1 MADTNNLL
9 KSIGAGIDLNIS
21 DVVEKQIKEM
31 LTRYRAEIRKASD
44 EAKKSGQDMANGLK
58 TADTQIKSLLSTTQ
72 KLNADGSLT
81 ETRKGYDELGRS
93 ITEVYKAGQL
103 LNRSVSTDSTLAAD
117 IKNANELYKEQL
129 ANIKKIYELK
139 TRRLGVADGT
149 AVAADIDRQIAET
162 QQLMNANQQLIGM
175 LDQEAVARSKL
186 VGLTQEEA
194 AAQQR
199 YNSALAAQ
207 QDKTNANALKN
218 GAGTAELKQL
228 QEAYR
233 QLTNAY
239 RQYNLAVKSGNE
251 VGQAYWSQRGEQLM
265 QEINGI
271 EEKIGSLNIEESV
284 RTRILDLINQARNA
298 EAMHNQNVSG
308 LNNTTSALGQ
318 TLDRISSRLLQMAAT
333 MLVLRGLTSIWR
345 NATGFAQQYYDKL
358 NEIRIVTGKSQ
369 QQANQLGTS
378 YRNLAKN
385 MKVSATEVAVA
396 AAEFWRQGLD
406 EQQVNERLVAT
417 TQYAKI
423 SAMEFEDAAEVI
435 TAATNTMGVSAQ
447 HVVDIFAYLGDN
459 SASGPDEVGK
469 AMQKASASA
478 KEFGLTFEWLGAYIA
493 TISEAT
499 RQAPEVI
506 GTSINSIMARLH
518 SIKEKGFN
526 EEDETRI
533 NDIAKAL
540 GTIDVA
546 LMDNEGN
553 WRDMS
558 DIFSDIASK
567 WDTLSGKQK
576 SYISTTM
583 AGTRQQNYFIAL
595 MSDMARGVEDGSRA
609 YELYAGAIGAAG
621 TAAQKYSVWQESVTA
636 AQNRLTTATQE
647 FYSLLNAEW
656 MKGFYENMAGI
667 VEIITAGTDAM
678 NGWNLIIPVATAG
691 IIGLIAVVYKAV
703 TAIKA
708 MQAALA
714 AGSGIASAVSG
725 GTVGAIIAAVGLL
738 ATVATMIVGSVS
750 KNAEVEKIDYSGTI
764 QSITSYRDNVAT

>member
-345 NATGFAQQYYDKL
+345 NARQVPA
-358 NEIRIVTGKSQ
+358 TGKP
-369 QQANQLGTS
+369 AWHEL
-378 YRNLAKN
+378 
-385 MKVSATEVAVA
+385 
-396 AAEFWRQGLD
+396 
-406 EQQVNERLVAT
+406 
-417 TQYAKI
+417 
-423 SAMEFEDAAEVI
+423 
-435 TAATNTMGVSAQ
+435 
-447 HVVDIFAYLGDN
+447 
-459 SASGPDEVGK
+459 
-469 AMQKASASA
+469 
-478 KEFGLTFEWLGAYIA
+478 
-493 TISEAT
+493 
-499 RQAPEVI
+499 PE
-506 GTSINSIMARLH
+506 
-518 SIKEKGFN
+518 
-526 EEDETRI
+526 
-533 NDIAKAL
+533 
-540 GTIDVA
+540 
-546 LMDNEGN
+546 
-553 WRDMS
+553 
-558 DIFSDIASK
+558 
-567 WDTLSGKQK
+567 SGKEHE
-576 SYISTTM
+576 
-583 AGTRQQNYFIAL
+583 GLRHGGR
-595 MSDMARGVEDGSRA
+595 RGGC
-609 YELYAGAIGAAG
+609 
-621 TAAQKYSVWQESVTA
+621 
-636 AQNRLTTATQE
+636 
-647 FYSLLNAEW
+647 
-656 MKGFYENMAGI
+656 GI
-667 VEIITAGTDAM
+667 
-678 NGWNLIIPVATAG
+678 
-691 IIGLIAVVYKAV
+691 
-703 TAIKA
+703 
-708 MQAALA
+708 LA
-714 AGSGIASAVSG
+714 AGPGR
-725 GTVGAIIAAVGLL
+725 AAGQRAPGCHHPVRQNLRHG
-738 ATVATMIVGSVS
+738 V
-750 KNAEVEKIDYSGTI
+750 
-764 QSITSYRDNVAT
+764 

>member
-103 LNRSVSTDSTLAAD
+103 LNRSVSTDSALAAD

-139 TRRLGVADGT
+139 TKRLGVADGT

-378 YRNLAKN
+378 YRNLARN

-396 AAEFWRQGLD
+396 ATEFWRQGLD
-406 EQQVNERLVAT
+406 EQQVNERLIAT

-595 MSDMARGVEDGSRA
+595 MSDMARGVEGGSRA
-609 YELYAGAIGAAG
+609 YELYAGAMGAAG

-656 MKGFYENMAGI
+656 MKGFYENMADV

-738 ATVATMIVGSVS
+738 AAVATMIVGSVEKS
-750 KNAEVEKIDYSGTI
+750 AEVEKIDYSGTI

>member
-58 TADTQIKSLLSTTQ
+58 VADTQIKSLLSTTQ

-103 LNRSVSTDSTLAAD
+103 LNRSVSTDSALAAD

-396 AAEFWRQGLD
+396 ATEFWRQGLD

-435 TAATNTMGVSAQ
+435 TAATNTMGISAQ

-526 EEDETRI
+526 EEDETKI

-595 MSDMARGVEDGSRA
+595 MSDMARGVEGGSRA
-609 YELYAGAIGAAG
+609 YELYAGAMSAAG

-656 MKGFYENMAGI
+656 MKGFYENMAGV

-738 ATVATMIVGSVS
+738 ATVATMIVGSVVKS
-750 KNAEVEKIDYSGTI
+750 AEVEKIDYSGTI
-764 QSITSYRDNVAT
+764 QSITSYRDNIAT

>member
-1 MADTNNLL
+1 
-9 KSIGAGIDLNIS
+9 
-21 DVVEKQIKEM
+21 
-31 LTRYRAEIRKASD
+31 
-44 EAKKSGQDMANGLK
+44 MANGLK

-103 LNRSVSTDSTLAAD
+103 LNRSVSTDSALAAD

-396 AAEFWRQGLD
+396 ATEFWRQGLD

-595 MSDMARGVEDGSRA
+595 MSDMARGVEGGSRA
-609 YELYAGAIGAAG
+609 YELYAGAMSAAG

-656 MKGFYENMAGI
+656 MKGFYENMAGV

-738 ATVATMIVGSVS
+738 ATVATMIVGSVAKS
-750 KNAEVEKIDYSGTI
+750 SEVEKIDYSGTI

>member
-103 LNRSVSTDSTLAAD
+103 LNRSVSTDSALAAD

-595 MSDMARGVEDGSRA
+595 MSDMARGVEGGSRA
-609 YELYAGAIGAAG
+609 YELYAGAMGAAG

-656 MKGFYENMAGI
+656 MKGFYENMAGV

-725 GTVGAIIAAVGLL
+725 GTVGAIIGAVGLL

-764 QSITSYRDNVAT
+764 QFITSYRDNVAT

>member
-103 LNRSVSTDSTLAAD
+103 LNRSVSTDSALAAD

-396 AAEFWRQGLD
+396 ATEFWRQGLD

-435 TAATNTMGVSAQ
+435 TAATNTMGISAQ

-595 MSDMARGVEDGSRA
+595 MSDMARGVEGGSRA
-609 YELYAGAIGAAG
+609 YELYAGAMSAAG

-656 MKGFYENMAGI
+656 MKGFYENMAGV

-738 ATVATMIVGSVS
+738 ATVATMIVGSVVKS
-750 KNAEVEKIDYSGTI
+750 AEVEKIDYSGTI
-764 QSITSYRDNVAT
+764 QSITSYRDNIAT

>member
-103 LNRSVSTDSTLAAD
+103 LNRSVSTDSALAAD

-139 TRRLGVADGT
+139 TRRLGVGDGT

-385 MKVSATEVAVA
+385 MKVSTTEVAVA
-396 AAEFWRQGLD
+396 ATEFWRQGLD

-435 TAATNTMGVSAQ
+435 TAATNTMGISAQ

-595 MSDMARGVEDGSRA
+595 MSDMARGVEGGSRA
-609 YELYAGAIGAAG
+609 YELYAGAMSAAG

-656 MKGFYENMAGI
+656 MKGFYENMAGV

-738 ATVATMIVGSVS
+738 AAVATMIVGSVS

>member
-162 QQLMNANQQLIGM
+162 QQLMNANQKLIGM

>member
-81 ETRKGYDELGRS
+81 EMRKGYDELGRS

-103 LNRSVSTDSTLAAD
+103 LNRSVSTDSALAAD

-396 AAEFWRQGLD
+396 ATEFWRQGLD

-595 MSDMARGVEDGSRA
+595 MSDMARGVEGGSRA
-609 YELYAGAIGAAG
+609 YELYAGAMGAAG

-647 FYSLLNAEW
+647 FYSLLSAEW
-656 MKGFYENMAGI
+656 MKGFYENMAGV

-678 NGWNLIIPVATAG
+678 NGWNLIIPVTTAG

>member
-1 MADTNNLL
+1 
-9 KSIGAGIDLNIS
+9 
-21 DVVEKQIKEM
+21 
-31 LTRYRAEIRKASD
+31 
-44 EAKKSGQDMANGLK
+44 
-58 TADTQIKSLLSTTQ
+58 
-72 KLNADGSLT
+72 
-81 ETRKGYDELGRS
+81 
-93 ITEVYKAGQL
+93 
-103 LNRSVSTDSTLAAD
+103 
-117 IKNANELYKEQL
+117 
-129 ANIKKIYELK
+129 
-139 TRRLGVADGT
+139 
-149 AVAADIDRQIAET
+149 
-162 QQLMNANQQLIGM
+162 
-175 LDQEAVARSKL
+175 
-186 VGLTQEEA
+186 
-194 AAQQR
+194 
-199 YNSALAAQ
+199 
-207 QDKTNANALKN
+207 
-218 GAGTAELKQL
+218 
-228 QEAYR
+228 
-233 QLTNAY
+233 
-239 RQYNLAVKSGNE
+239 
-251 VGQAYWSQRGEQLM
+251 
-265 QEINGI
+265 
-271 EEKIGSLNIEESV
+271 
-284 RTRILDLINQARNA
+284 
-298 EAMHNQNVSG
+298 
-308 LNNTTSALGQ
+308 
-318 TLDRISSRLLQMAAT
+318 
-333 MLVLRGLTSIWR
+333 
-345 NATGFAQQYYDKL
+345 
-358 NEIRIVTGKSQ
+358 
-369 QQANQLGTS
+369 
-378 YRNLAKN
+378 

-396 AAEFWRQGLD
+396 ATEFWRQGLD

-435 TAATNTMGVSAQ
+435 TAATNTMGISAQ

-595 MSDMARGVEDGSRA
+595 MSDMARGVEGGSRA
-609 YELYAGAIGAAG
+609 YELYAGAMGAAG

-647 FYSLLNAEW
+647 FYSLLSAEW
-656 MKGFYENMAGI
+656 MKGFYENMAGV

-678 NGWNLIIPVATAG
+678 NGWNLIIPVTTAG